1 MPKNFSKII
10 YLITPLI
17 LSIVINQFVLADK
30 GADLINRASTIGISN
45 ADNSISAR
53 LRYYNH
59 VFQQIK
65 TNPFIGVGLG
75 NWKLKS
81 ISFESKDMNG
91 YIVPYHAH
99 SDFIQLGAE
108 LGIIGFLLYLSIFI
122 LTTYYGYKV
131 IRFSRLSSNLRI
143 FIFIA
148 LTSLGTYVIDASLN
162 FPIARPQVLTVW
174 ATVLITNYDFL

>member
-1 MPKNFSKII
+1 
-10 YLITPLI
+10 
-17 LSIVINQFVLADK
+17 
-30 GADLINRASTIGISN
+30 
-45 ADNSISAR
+45 
-53 LRYYNH
+53 
-59 VFQQIK
+59 
-65 TNPFIGVGLG
+65 
-75 NWKLKS
+75 
-81 ISFESKDMNG
+81 MNG

-174 ATVLITNYDFL
+174 ATVLSLILIFYKDFKISKGFQTNYKNFKLLSILFFLVSSFAILPSIQITNKVFQSLKGK